1 MLNLTLL
8 VNQRMYRVLF
18 LLYLL
23 VIILLTLLPLNDSSS
38 AMNHTYVVHIRLDYL
53 LHCLVYLPFAVL
65 YFGSFGRPAENPVKA
80 AIFTGLILATLAEGV
95 QYFIPYRAYNIN
107 DLLANYLGILLGMTL
122 PYVLPEVVIYNSDS
136 KKTAE

>member
-1 MLNLTLL
+1 MLNFSHF
-8 VNQRMYRVLF
+8 VNQRNYRLIFV
-18 LLYLL
+18 LYLL

-80 AIFTGLILATLAEGV
+80 AIFTGLILSTLAEGV

-107 DLLANYLGILLGMTL
+107 DLLANYLGILLGMIL
-122 PYVLPEVVIYNSDS
+122 PYVLPEVVIYNSDC